1 MKKLGLMS
9 IILIVLIGLAACGNK
24 KEIEPDLPRAIP
36 DEYLGTYYD
45 AIAGRG
51 SLEVSP
57 MAMVMDWS
65 NSAYEHDT
73 TTFLTDY
80 DEENK
85 RINYTGATLIRSTYT
100 SETEHTDETIYDDGT
115 GYFEIKDEKL
125 IWHDDKAEG
134 EPIEFLRNM
143 ANVINPWTY
152 TQDLSEAIAASGIEF
167 DPPVSVPEGYAFKT
181 YGGCIN
187 GIIEAQYESDKIKMV
202 VRKSDQHKD
211 IELSGNYNSYSKN
224 WNENFKGLNVDC
236 YGDGETINMALFSNS
251 KYNYAINVFDRNYEQ
266 IEENGLTVD
275 ELFSIIAGMQ

>member
-57 MAMVMDWS
+57 VAMVMDWS

-80 DEENK
+80 DEGNK

-152 TQDLSEAIAASGIEF
+152 TQDLSEAIAAS
-167 DPPVSVPEGYAFKT
+167 VSNLIRRFPY
-181 YGGCIN
+181 
-187 GIIEAQYESDKIKMV
+187 
-202 VRKSDQHKD
+202 RKDM
-211 IELSGNYNSYSKN
+211 LSK
-224 WNENFKGLNVDC
+224 
-236 YGDGETINMALFSNS
+236 
-251 KYNYAINVFDRNYEQ
+251 
-266 IEENGLTVD
+266 LTVGVSMGS
-275 ELFSIIAGMQ
+275 LKPNTKVIRQKWSSVSPTSIKISNCPVIITVIPRTGAKISKA